1 MLCSSYLVMAS
12 QVTSL
17 AEFGG
22 QLNGFDAELPEL
34 LETGDVDC
42 EHELGT
48 LISSVQ
54 QPDAEHFTECGRRQ
68 GERKS
73 LSISYPAF
81 RR

>member
-1 MLCSSYLVMAS
+1 MLCSSHLIMAS
-12 QVTSL
+12 RVTSL

-22 QLNGFDAELPEL
+22 QLDCFDAELPEL

-54 QPDAEHFTECGRRQ
+54 QPDAEHFAECGRRQ
-68 GERKS
+68 GDRKS
-73 LSISYPAF
+73 LNFSTPAF
-81 RR
+81 KR